1 MRNTDMEIATVQ
13 GLWPALQTWIAVLED
28 LGRPS
33 LTLVDRYGAASFQ
46 GAITSEQERLMLAVL
61 ALAVMLADNAG
72 GGSRFL
78 HLEEARALRDERLT
92 GPLQGTVGIV
102 SAGR

>member
-1 MRNTDMEIATVQ
+1 MRNTDMETATVHD
-13 GLWPALQTWIAVLED
+13 LWPALQTWIAVLED

-33 LTLVDRYGAASFQ
+33 PALVDRYGAASLE
-46 GAITSEQERLMLAVL
+46 GATTSEREPLMLAVL

-72 GGSRFL
+72 GGTRFL

-92 GPLQGTVGIV
+92 GPVQGTVGIV